1 MPLGGVLWQGQCDVS
16 VNQDAVSAG
25 VLTIYNG
32 GIEVGDPSHG
42 SLLSHVVDYVG
53 GGAEEDVEGHTAI
66 PFKALVCFSAE
77 DSPTQTVVLESPEI
91 GSIEFWGLAE
101 PDTVRRLIQLLINLE
116 AGTAGGEQLFLWR
129 KSKERPDI
137 PIATVLRNHATYKE
151 FVESC
156 PGKVG
161 DGDGGFLEWHLR
173 DAHYGLRTVPKRK
186 PQGALPGLPAL
197 PTRQKT
203 PLRPAKVY
211 LTSATLWVR
220 RPVATTEPAEEEG
233 LAGHRLADIRV
244 FRLVS
249 KSTLAFLLESG
260 DEGTLAVKGEGMQE
274 FYAVFKDAWL
284 LSCHQ
289 QAFPDL
295 DDSGSGGD
303 AAAAAAASPGRTRR
317 KRPKMEHRALVNL
330 MRRFH
335 LHFDSLDDKNEGLIR
350 EKRFQQA
357 MSPLLQSREF
367 SHYIFRGL
375 LASGKGGAGGI
386 TFVNFLQGMCGS
398 IFGGVEEKVKFSF
411 KLFDQNQDGTLDEN
425 EFVEAVKV
433 FHGLNPLFL
442 GAVGSSEEDGAGDGA
457 GAAAAAADQPD
468 AVAQFAARLY
478 KQETA
483 KKGGGKLGFEDYANC
498 ILSNSTRDPGE
509 VAGIDASVPGGGG
522 GIGGGGSGGGRAY
535 FSGASGGGVGRFIFF
550 GNDDFELSSRILHGI
565 TTSVLT
571 RTGVDIPALQLRVTK
586 CTLAQADT
594 VATGRERG
602 HPARAPRA
610 SADGPLPSPSA
621 AGDGGGGTSGTGARA
636 KSPAEERAALVVH
649 LSAERDVSRTFDL
662 SKGRRG
668 EGGAA
673 EDADGCWSREEP
685 FLFTDHAP
693 VLFRL
698 LRLKFGIG
706 KTDYLKSLGID
717 HMVFNLLFGSLATLK
732 QMSST
737 GSSGSIFFVSHD
749 EKFVVKSLPQSEF
762 ESLLDLLPHYLL
774 HAHKYTD
781 MLITKFCGLYSM
793 KVAGKTIHAVAM
805 QNSFTNVAELKQ
817 VYDLKGSTVN
827 RSVGKKKMGGLH
839 AMKDLDLNRTIELRW
854 DWRQRLLHQ
863 LKVDTAFLEKH
874 DLIDY
879 SFLVGLHTPRRAVH
893 IPPERT
899 VVNAALKSLKVNDK
913 MSSNK
918 QLWKCC
924 VTASA
929 AETPSKDPF
938 VATVEHQ
945 YVCLQRLATEG
956 PKTFKRTTQHPFLTG
971 SNLPVVPTV
980 AGGRAPFPRPSSP
993 FCTHHPSSSNRTV
1006 VLLPRAAERSSSSG

>member
-53 GGAEEDVEGHTAI
+53 GGAEEDMDGHTAI

-77 DSPTQTVVLESPEI
+77 DSPTQTVVLESPEL

-116 AGTAGGEQLFLWR
+116 AGTAGGEQVFLWR

-161 DGDGGFLEWHLR
+161 GDGDGGFLEWHVR
-173 DAHYGLRTVPKRK
+173 DAHYGLRTAPKRK

-197 PTRQKT
+197 PALPTRQKT
-203 PLRPAKVY
+203 PLRAAKVY
-211 LTSATLWVR
+211 LTSATLWVQR
-220 RPVATTEPAEEEG
+220 SVATTEPAEEES

-260 DEGTLAVKGEGMQE
+260 DEGTLSVKGEGMQE
-274 FYAVFKDAWL
+274 FYPVFKDAWL

-289 QAFPDL
+289 QAFPDV
-295 DDSGSGGD
+295 DDVGGGGGGD
-303 AAAAAAASPGRTRR
+303 AAAAASPGRTRR

-433 FHGLNPLFL
+433 FHSLNPLFL
-442 GAVGSSEEDGAGDGA
+442 GAVGSSDEDGGGGGDGA
-457 GAAAAAADQPD
+457 AAGAADEPD

-483 KKGGGKLGFEDYANC
+483 KKGGGKLSFEDYANC

-509 VAGIDASVPGGGG
+509 VAGIDASVPGGG
-522 GIGGGGSGGGRAY
+522 IGGGSGGGGRPRGAGG
-535 FSGASGGGVGRFIFF
+535 SGAACG
-550 GNDDFELSSRILHGI
+550 
-565 TTSVLT
+565 
-571 RTGVDIPALQLRVTK
+571 A
-586 CTLAQADT
+586 
-594 VATGRERG
+594 
-602 HPARAPRA
+602 
-610 SADGPLPSPSA
+610 
-621 AGDGGGGTSGTGARA
+621 GGGGGGARGRVRRGGGRA
-636 KSPAEERAALVVH
+636 PHGCRGPRGGARRGDASRADAQRGRDGGRRAGGGGGGGGLRARRAA
-649 LSAERDVSRTFDL
+649 
-662 SKGRRG
+662 
-668 EGGAA
+668 EGG
-673 EDADGCWSREEP
+673 
-685 FLFTDHAP
+685 
-693 VLFRL
+693 V
-698 LRLKFGIG
+698 
-706 KTDYLKSLGID
+706 
-717 HMVFNLLFGSLATLK
+717 
-732 QMSST
+732 
-737 GSSGSIFFVSHD
+737 
-749 EKFVVKSLPQSEF
+749 
-762 ESLLDLLPHYLL
+762 
-774 HAHKYTD
+774 
-781 MLITKFCGLYSM
+781 
-793 KVAGKTIHAVAM
+793 
-805 QNSFTNVAELKQ
+805 
-817 VYDLKGSTVN
+817 
-827 RSVGKKKMGGLH
+827 
-839 AMKDLDLNRTIELRW
+839 
-854 DWRQRLLHQ
+854 
-863 LKVDTAFLEKH
+863 
-874 DLIDY
+874 
-879 SFLVGLHTPRRAVH
+879 RRAVGAAGH
-893 IPPERT
+893 ADPPVAHE
-899 VVNAALKSLKVNDK
+899 LES
-913 MSSNK
+913 
-918 QLWKCC
+918 C
-924 VTASA
+924 V
-929 AETPSKDPF
+929 
-938 VATVEHQ
+938 
-945 YVCLQRLATEG
+945 
-956 PKTFKRTTQHPFLTG
+956 G
-971 SNLPVVPTV
+971 SRGGGGRWRRGCRRGGGR
-980 AGGRAPFPRPSSP
+980 AGGRA
-993 FCTHHPSSSNRTV
+993 
-1006 VLLPRAAERSSSSG
+1006 SGANEGCC